1 MEPVPTQ
8 GLSLNIFDII
18 VVALIGYGMFR
29 GYKKGMI
36 KSVAGIIGIILSI
49 IFAINF
55 STYVKD
61 WLAARMAIDPMFIN
75 ILSFVLIALVVMVV
89 VTFVFNFIEDLLGKM
104 NLGIENALGAV
115 AGGYLAALGLSILL
129 NVLKP
134 INIPSPTSVSDSIT
148 YQPVKSFAVQNL
160 KMALGILP
168 LAKEALQKV
177 DKLVKDDSAKQQP
190 APAPV
195 QQAPKP
201 TPVR

>member
-1 MEPVPTQ
+1 
-8 GLSLNIFDII
+8 
-18 VVALIGYGMFR
+18 
-29 GYKKGMI
+29 
-36 KSVAGIIGIILSI
+36 
-49 IFAINF
+49 
-55 STYVKD
+55 
-61 WLAARMAIDPMFIN
+61 MAIDPMFIN